1 MINLSLNE
9 LKLIAKSRSVKDY
22 DNKFEDDLIK
32 IFSKPKPKLN
42 FTKRKIKEIKKDF
55 SELRYWFSKS
65 KLYEFRKSLY
75 NIKNLKNLFASE
87 IKDTWNLLELNLLKL
102 EKSFSSLKKYYD
114 YDGTECRG
122 IRDRRFIQQ
131 NWWRLLQTYKNQKC
145 F

>member
-1 MINLSLNE
+1 MITIYTHKTRNYDFCVCVYCIRMINLSLNE

-32 IFSKPKPKLN
+32 IFSKLN

-55 SELRYWFSKS
+55 SELRYGFSKS

-87 IKDTWNLLELNLLKL
+87 IKDT
-102 EKSFSSLKKYYD
+102 
-114 YDGTECRG
+114 
-122 IRDRRFIQQ
+122 
-131 NWWRLLQTYKNQKC
+131 
-145 F
+145 